1 MLSLSALFSS
11 PSHAY
16 EQNGEWIGCFWE
28 GCKDNKPRFPSK
40 VFLKMIFLY
49 KNPSRLSSVF
59 IVIILLSKLREHLRL
74 HTGEKAA
81 ACPSCGTNFCTRA
94 KVGNH
99 TIVIGSMLF
108 AKISLS
114 ILIKSTIGTEGAL
127 RLPTTYDNQFN
138 PNPISPSQSL

>member
-1 MLSLSALFSS
+1 MLSLSALSSS

-16 EQNGEWIGCFWE
+16 EQNGEWIGCFWDN
-28 GCKDNKPRFPSK
+28 CKDNKPRFPSK

-49 KNPSRLSSVF
+49 KNKPFKALL
-59 IVIILLSKLREHLRL
+59 IDIILLSKLREHLRL

-99 TIVIGSMLF
+99 IKSHKIDV
-108 AKISLS
+108 ANISLCS
-114 ILIKSTIGTEGAL
+114 ISINSVISTEGAL
-127 RLPTTYDNQFN
+127 RLPTTYDNQSH
-138 PNPISPSQSL
+138 PNPIHPSQSL